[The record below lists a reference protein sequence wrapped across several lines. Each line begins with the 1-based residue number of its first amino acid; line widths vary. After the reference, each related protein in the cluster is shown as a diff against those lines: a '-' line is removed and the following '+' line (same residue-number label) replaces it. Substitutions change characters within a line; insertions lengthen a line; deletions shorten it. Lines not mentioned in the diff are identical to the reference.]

1 MKTIKLVLLKK
12 EFHSLYFGTAIMI
25 IFILWSFLP
34 GIFSPYNPKEMFS
47 PWLPMSWF
55 HLLGTNDMGYD
66 IFSEVIYAASRTL
79 LAGFCAAFVSLIIG
93 TTLGTLSGYLEGWA
107 SEGLDFI
114 INIFLIIPALPMII
128 VVAAFMGPGTFNIIL
143 VIALLGWCPTA
154 RAVRAKTRQIKHS
167 SFVEALF
174 ISGIPES
181 QIVLK
186 HIIPNLSDVVF
197 AKYIMSVASCM
208 LMEATVSFMGLGD
221 PTHVTWGSMI
231 NFAFSRGGFSRGA
244 LNWYLPPGICIT
256 LCVLSFYYI
265 NNYFEAKSKVVIN
278 EDQSYMD

>member
-1 MKTIKLVLLKK
+1 MKAIKRTSFKK
-12 EFHSLYFGTAIMI
+12 EFYSLYFGIIIMI
-25 IFILWSFLP
+25 VFLLWSILP

-47 PWLPMSWF
+47 PWLAMSLS

-66 IFSEVIYAASRTL
+66 IFSELIYAASRTL
-79 LAGFCAAFVSLIIG
+79 FTGFCAAFVSLIIG

-107 SEGLDFI
+107 GEGLDFI
-114 INIFLIIPALPMII
+114 INIFLLIPTLPMMV
-128 VVAAFMGPGTFNIIL
+128 VVAAFVGPGTFNIIL
-143 VIALLGWCPTA
+143 IISLLGWCSTA
-154 RAVRAKTRQIKHS
+154 RAVRARTKQIKHS
-167 SFVEALF
+167 PFVEALT
-174 ISGIPES
+174 ISGISEK

-186 HIIPNLSDVVF
+186 HIIPNLSDVIF

-231 NFAFSRGGFSRGA
+231 NFAFSRGGFSRGV

-265 NNYFEAKSKVVIN
+265 NSHFEEKSKIVVN
-278 EDQSYMD
+278 EEQSYMD